1 MNSKQVS
8 SNFVS
13 IDFQEVEDA
22 VIWFGDLTPEQVK
35 VLLDSNENGWK
46 NLQTPISCP
55 WASQNPSDP
64 KIK

>member
-1 MNSKQVS
+1 M
-8 SNFVS
+8 
-13 IDFQEVEDA
+13 EDIENA
-22 VIWFGDLTPEQVK
+22 VIWFGDLTSDQIK
-35 VLLDSNENGWK
+35 ALLVANENGWK